1 MGGAHAEITDGA
13 VPLLLLR
20 LADAA
25 AARAAEARLRA
36 HRPAI
41 HVNQGRLREGVLVV
55 NPLALADRDTATL
68 GAALRL
74 VMA

>member
-1 MGGAHAEITDGA
+1 
-13 VPLLLLR
+13 
-20 LADAA
+20 
-25 AARAAEARLRA
+25 
-36 HRPAI
+36 
-41 HVNQGRLREGVLVV
+41 VNQGRLREGVLVV